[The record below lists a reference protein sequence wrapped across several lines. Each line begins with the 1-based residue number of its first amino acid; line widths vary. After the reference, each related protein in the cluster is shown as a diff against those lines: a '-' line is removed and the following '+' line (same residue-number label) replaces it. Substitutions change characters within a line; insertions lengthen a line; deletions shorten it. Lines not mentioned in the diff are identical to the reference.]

1 MDEDELRKEQ
11 HRGQRAKAL
20 LDNALLKEAFEK
32 VDAECVRLWRE
43 AKDHEAR
50 EGMWLRLQ
58 SLAHV
63 RSAIEGIVKDGD
75 IADRKLKQ
83 LIQGKKPLF

>member
-1 MDEDELRKEQ
+1 MTEDELRTEQ

-20 LDNALLKEAFEK
+20 LENSLLKEAFEK
-32 VDAECVRLWRE
+32 VEAECHRLWAE
-43 AKDHEAR
+43 AKDADAR
-50 EGMWLRLQ
+50 EGLWLRLQ
-58 SLAHV
+58 SLSHV

-75 IADRKLKQ
+75 LADRKLKQ